1 MIKAVGTDIAKNSRF
16 DNLEEGVLKK
26 IFTQAE
32 LEEAGRRSDSSAFFS
47 SRFAAKEAFVK
58 ALGKGFR
65 TIEANM
71 IEIREN
77 EDGMPYIVTFSDVLD
92 KNERVFLSLSH
103 EKEYSVAMVVID
115 GKE

>member
-16 DNLEEGVLKK
+16 DNLNEGVLRK
-26 IFTQAE
+26 IFTQSE
-32 LEEAGRRSDSSAFFS
+32 LDEAGRRSDASAFFS

-58 ALGKGFR
+58 ALGKGFKA
-65 TIEANM
+65 IKANM

-77 EDGMPYIVTFSDVLD
+77 EDGMPYIVTLSDVLNRD
-92 KNERVFLSLSH
+92 ERVFLSISH
-103 EKEYSVAMVVID
+103 EEEYSVAMVVID